1 MSDKLFKND
10 KNYILKKV
18 QLNTK
23 KTLINYLI
31 LKSIERYELLT
42 NPLGLNDNTSN
53 FIKNFKINNYKK
65 LNFFFRKIST
75 IYRFNHGEV
84 QLSFLWDGSSHEEF
98 YKNRW
103 TSFFKIEIKRMV
115 KNEKF
120 RKIVLSILILIKK
133 KDEIADLQYNLSTF
147 IRNKYNIQVFKRKGV
162 VLHR

>member
-1 MSDKLFKND
+1 MSSMQFRND

-18 QLNTK
+18 QSNTK
-23 KTLINYLI
+23 KPLLDYLI
-31 LKSIERYELLT
+31 KKSTERYEIST

-53 FIKNFKINNYKK
+53 MIKNFKINNYKK
-65 LNFFFRKIST
+65 LDFFYRKISA

-103 TSFFKIEIKRMV
+103 SSFFKNEIKRMV
-115 KNEKF
+115 NNEKF
-120 RKIVLSILILIKK
+120 RKILLSILILIKK
-133 KDEIADLQYNLSTF
+133 KDGISNLQYYLSTF

-162 VLHR
+162 VLH